1 MSCRGVIRRRRGELD
16 ETTTT
21 PPPPP
26 PIPSRALQDNVE
38 HTSGGDAS
46 VDNTGSI
53 LLHLARLTGSLFFLL
68 SLLIMA
74 EALAMVGLAS
84 ALVQF
89 IEFGGKVLRQLRRL
103 EADISGMPA
112 VFQNV
117 RSRLPLMVDLVKKIM
132 LRMDAG
138 LVDENSQEM
147 ILPVVRNCAMQAEQ
161 LDELISRALPQK
173 NESTWSRGKKAVIG
187 VLAEAEIERIDAAFK
202 ANFNLLT
209 QANAFQMMDNGDG
222 GRRGGVTNGMFNFM
236 GSNVQVTVQG
246 GGVGGGWGDRRG
258 TGAMDELF
266 PKFGGAPPA
275 YQSPPYGGRASPPF
289 SRRPSSPFSQS
300 SQSQRPSSPAPAP
313 APAPPAMPSVFMV
326 PFPRDP
332 NFLGRRTTINQ
343 IDQRLAS
350 QPAVSLAGLGGIG

>member
-16 ETTTT
+16 ETT
-21 PPPPP
+21 PPPLPN
-26 PIPSRALQDNVE
+26 SSHALQDNVE
-38 HTSGGDAS
+38 HTSSGDAS

-161 LDELISRALPQK
+161 LDELIARALPQK

-246 GGVGGGWGDRRG
+246 GGVGGGGGGDRRG
-258 TGAMDELF
+258 TGTMDELF

-300 SQSQRPSSPAPAP
+300 SQSRRPSSPAPP
-313 APAPPAMPSVFMV
+313 PAPPAKPSVFMV

-332 NFLGRRTTINQ
+332 NFLGRRTTIDQ